1 MLRPR
6 SNTVTVRESKLGG
19 SVNSASMSD
28 DVTGSC
34 TRSRLRFYCFLKP
47 FKLIAI
53 LFFHPELSPESLWR
67 AGQCF
72 EKSEDF
78 SQARKTYTEVLEEYP
93 ESAPAALARERLN
106 ELAAA

>member
-1 MLRPR
+1 MR
-6 SNTVTVRESKLGG
+6 V
-19 SVNSASMSD
+19 
-28 DVTGSC
+28 
-34 TRSRLRFYCFLKP
+34 
-47 FKLIAI
+47 AI

-72 EKSEDF
+72 EKSEEF
-78 SQARKTYTEVLEEYP
+78 GQARKTYTEVLEEYP